1 MSKHEQKFKYVHVG
15 IQYLGERMVQA
26 AQAQLAGQ
34 PILILPEGT
43 LRQIGRTA
51 QKNNIAAAKAVAD
64 AVKTTLGPK
73 GMDKMLVDSIGDI
86 VITNDGVTILEE
98 MDIEHPAAKMMV
110 EVAKTQN
117 EEVGDGT
124 TTSVVIAGEL
134 LKKAEELLDQEI
146 HPTIITKGFKIAKDE
161 ALRILD
167 EISKPI
173 SLKDEEILRKVAM
186 TAMTG
191 KSAEKAS
198 QKLADL
204 VVEAIKIVA
213 EERDG
218 KIVIDKD
225 NIKRVKKYGA
235 SSEETELIKGI
246 VIDKEVV
253 HPGMPKVIKD
263 AKIALL
269 DTALEVKETETDA
282 QIRITS
288 PEQLEAFIKQEQK
301 MLKEMVEKVA
311 ATGANVVFCQKGID
325 DLAQHYLAKKGILAC
340 RRVKKSDMEALA
352 KATGGRIV
360 TNLDDL
366 KAEDLGH
373 AKVVEEVKIAGESM
387 VFVRD
392 CKDPKAITILVRG
405 STEHVVDEVDRSI
418 EDAIGAVA
426 SAIEVGKV
434 VAGAG
439 APEIE
444 ISRRLR
450 KFAEKFS
457 GREQLAIIA
466 FADALEVIPRALAE
480 NAGLDPIDILV
491 ELRAKHDE
499 GKTYHGVDVEQGKIR
514 DAFEMDVVE
523 PLKVKTQ
530 AIKSAA
536 EAAEMI
542 LRIDD
547 VIAASKLEKEEKT
560 PTPPSESE

>member
-1 MSKHEQKFKYVHVG
+1 MTNGKAM
-15 IQYLGERMVQA
+15 LG
-26 AQAQLAGQ
+26 QLGGQ

-43 LRQIGRTA
+43 LRTVGKAA
-51 QKNNIAAAKAVAD
+51 QKNNITAAKVVAD
-64 AVKTTLGPK
+64 AIRTTLGPM

-98 MDIEHPAAKMMV
+98 MEIEHPSAKMMV

-134 LKKAEELLDQEI
+134 LKKAEELLDQDI
-146 HPTIITKGFKIAKDE
+146 HPTVITKGFKLAKDE
-161 ALRILD
+161 SLRILE
-167 EISKPI
+167 EIAKPV
-173 SLKDEEILRKVAM
+173 SLEDEEMLKKIAM
-186 TAMTG
+186 TAMSG
-191 KSAEKAS
+191 KSVEKVS
-198 QKLADL
+198 PKLAEL
-204 VVEAIKIVA
+204 VVKAIKMVA
-213 EERDG
+213 KEENG
-218 KIVIDKD
+218 KIVVDTD
-225 NIKRVKKYGA
+225 NIKREKKHGG
-235 SSEETELIKGI
+235 SSEDTELIKGI

-253 HPGMPKVIKD
+253 HPGMSKVVKE

-269 DTALEVKETETDA
+269 DTALEIKETETDA
-282 QIRITS
+282 EIRITS
-288 PEQLEAFIKQEQK
+288 PEQMQAFIEQEQK
-301 MLKEMVEKVA
+301 MLKEMVEKIASV
-311 ATGANVVFCQKGID
+311 GANVVFCQKGID

-366 KAEDLGH
+366 TKEDLGY
-373 AKVVEEVKIAGESM
+373 AKLVEEKKIAGEAM
-387 VFVRD
+387 TFIRD
-392 CKDPKAITILVRG
+392 CKDPKAVTILVRG

-426 SAIEVGKV
+426 SAVELGKA

-439 APEIE
+439 APEE
-444 ISRRLR
+444 EVSRRLR

-457 GREQLAIIA
+457 GREQLAILA
-466 FADALEVIPRALAE
+466 FADALEIIPRSLAE

-491 ELRAKHDE
+491 ELRAAHEK
-499 GKTYHGVDVEQGKIR
+499 GKTTYGIDLFNGKVVDSFESGVI
-514 DAFEMDVVE
+514 E
-523 PLKVKTQ
+523 PLKVKLQ

-547 VIAASKLEKEEKT
+547 VISASKLEKT
-560 PTPPSESE
+560 PSAPTPEET